1 MIKNNKLKITVASVL
16 ILLPT
21 ILGAIFWDKLPD
33 VFPTHWGI
41 DGKADGFGGKV
52 LFVIVMPLIFYA
64 LFWVMLLVTAKGKSN
79 RDQNKKILGMT
90 IWIIPYIS
98 VFVSLMSYFGATGN
112 ALEMTSFIPVIIGI
126 LFAVLGNYMPKCRQN
141 RTIGVKTKWTL
152 ENEENWNRTHR
163 FAGKAFVIGGLLT
176 VLCVFLPNLWGMGV
190 ALALVF
196 MSCLSV
202 YIYSYCYYKK
212 QKREGTY
219 VVDSKVEPMKK
230 GAKIVTAILVVAILV
245 GVAVLMFTGDI
256 EVVIDGET
264 FTVDSTYYGETT
276 FALDDIQT
284 VQYVESFDG
293 GLRTSGFA
301 SARLEL
307 GNFENEKYKYLSY
320 RYTSV
325 DACVVLFTKHGIIA
339 VNRPTEEETV
349 ALYEELLEKTVKDE

>member
-1 MIKNNKLKITVASVL
+1 MIKNNKLKITVASIL

-52 LFVIVMPLIFYA
+52 LFVIVMPLILYA
-64 LFWVMLLVTAKGKSN
+64 LFWIMLLVTAKGKSN

-163 FAGKAFVIGGLLT
+163 FAGKAFVLCGLLT
-176 VLCVFLPNLWGMGV
+176 VLCVFLPYLWGMGV
-190 ALALVF
+190 ALAMVF
-196 MSCLSV
+196 LSCLSV

-219 VVDSKVEPMKK
+219 VVDSKVKPMNKW
-230 GAKIVTAILVVAILV
+230 AKIATSIAIVLILIF
-245 GVAVLMFTGDI
+245 VAVLMFTGDI
-256 EVVIDGET
+256 DVAIDGET

-284 VQYVESFDG
+284 VQYVEDFDG
-293 GLRTSGFA
+293 GLRTSGFG
-301 SARLEL
+301 SAKLEL

-349 ALYEELLEKTVKDE
+349 ALYEELLIKTVKDE